1 MDKLNINKNICAI
14 IPARGNSKGIK
25 DKNLQLIGQDTL
37 ISRTINI
44 AKSSKYIQK
53 VFVSTDSEKIA
64 EISKSLK
71 SEVIKRPSEISDDH
85 SSSES
90 ALIHALNEMK
100 MNEYHPGLTVFLQCT
115 SPFTTINDIDG
126 AIEKLCSGYYDSVFT
141 ATSFHHF
148 IWGKNNNTAI
158 GVNHDHKKNR
168 IRRQELAEQWL
179 ETGSVYVFKT
189 DQFLK
194 QKNRFFGKIGVY
206 QVNQINALQ
215 IDTPEDMDL
224 VRKIYSE

>member
-1 MDKLNINKNICAI
+1 MKIFLDK
-14 IPARGNSKGIK
+14 IK
-25 DKNLQLIGQDTL
+25 SMQEPYL
-37 ISRTINI
+37 
-44 AKSSKYIQK
+44 
-53 VFVSTDSEKIA
+53 IA

-100 MNEYHPGLTVFLQCT
+100 MNKYHPGLTVFLQCT
-115 SPFTTINDIDG
+115 SPFTTTNDIDG

-158 GVNHDHKKNR
+158 GINHNHKKNR

-179 ETGSVYVFKT
+179 ETGSVYVFNTKE
-189 DQFLK
+189 FLK
-194 QKNRFFGKIGVY
+194 KKLDFLGK
-206 QVNQINALQ
+206 
-215 IDTPEDMDL
+215 
-224 VRKIYSE
+224 S